1 MSESIE
7 ADREADRKVIQTRNY
22 NGRHFNLNSVEKQGF
37 PILVGDTWDWFYT
50 SRTFMVLYVK
60 KVKFIVP
67 IFVRPLVFCH
77 YTLVYKT
84 GSKFIYLLL
93 Q

>member
-37 PILVGDTWDWFYT
+37 PILVGDT
-50 SRTFMVLYVK
+50 
-60 KVKFIVP
+60 
-67 IFVRPLVFCH
+67 
-77 YTLVYKT
+77 
-84 GSKFIYLLL
+84 
-93 Q
+93 